1 MLTTK
6 PKNISFP
13 IPTLTSEL
21 AMLLSSEVNFDIFV
35 NLRDQNL
42 SIAIQLN
49 AID

>member
-13 IPTLTSEL
+13 LPTLTSEL

-42 SIAIQLN
+42 SIAIKLN